1 MIVPPA
7 ARAPV
12 VEAVKPWLQVA
23 IEPALAGEAE
33 KLATA
38 EGVVPTTRVSV
49 PDVTDSLLSTV
60 VQGLAKYLVAVT
72 V

>member
-38 EGVVPTTRVSV
+38 EGVVAAVMVKPEAGFFAAVS
-49 PDVTDSLLSTV
+49 DE
-60 VQGLAKYLVAVT
+60 VAML
-72 V
+72 